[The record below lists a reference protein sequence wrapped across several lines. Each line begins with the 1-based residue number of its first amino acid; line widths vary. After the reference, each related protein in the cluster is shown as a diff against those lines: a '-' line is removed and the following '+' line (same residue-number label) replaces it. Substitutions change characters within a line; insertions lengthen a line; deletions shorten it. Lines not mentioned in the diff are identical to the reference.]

1 MSEHLGNELLPQLV
15 DAVEEE
21 LDSGSPKVR
30 TLRPLLAAC
39 TQMIL
44 GPGQDVVLT
53 HSASRC
59 AATVEPGGPP
69 QVDSRGVG
77 DGVRRSGHEHVLALH
92 ARRDRRGIWR
102 SRSGA
107 PAGRAGKSPLSLLV
121 CMRSRP
127 RLPKTPKASRSRSR
141 RPRSA
146 SMRNVTAL
154 GGSRRAKRGACR
166 RRSPLRFA
174 AKSRR
179 TRRRHRP
186 AAATAPSHVP
196 RLRLLDAALLQQL
209 PRVRHSLGLAPSN
222 KTPAP

>member
-53 HSASRC
+53 HSASAALRLSNLVDRHKLIQE
-59 AATVEPGGPP
+59 AWATVC
-69 QVDSRGVG
+69 D
-77 DGVRRSGHEHVLALH
+77 RSGHEHVLALH

-107 PAGRAGKSPLSLLV
+107 PAQGRAGS
-121 CMRSRP
+121 
-127 RLPKTPKASRSRSR
+127 
-141 RPRSA
+141 
-146 SMRNVTAL
+146 
-154 GGSRRAKRGACR
+154 
-166 RRSPLRFA
+166 
-174 AKSRR
+174 
-179 TRRRHRP
+179 HR
-186 AAATAPSHVP
+186 
-196 RLRLLDAALLQQL
+196 
-209 PRVRHSLGLAPSN
+209 
-222 KTPAP
+222 